1 MPINRIHTKP
11 TSKWRKIENHL
22 FNLKQVKVTW
32 GLRNDSVRIYLS
44 FSVQTQIAPN
54 SNSMKFSS
62 YKEYFLLSKHSPPIS
77 SSRSARWLCPNRD
90 LNQLF
95 SSRFI
100 GIRESWEIVTIT
112 PALIASSS
120 SIKTNYT
127 IKLDIFHLTLSTIG
141 RYFGCYLSIIL
152 QNHHHQFLVTSASH
166 LSQTEIEF
174 WGSISWFRDVSLNKI
189 HF

>member
-44 FSVQTQIAPN
+44 FNVQTQIAPN

-77 SSRSARWLCPNRD
+77 SSRSALGLCPNRD

-100 GIRESWEIVTIT
+100 GITESWDSEECTQIARPWLLHQDTIKVNIFSLTHSSPQWSVPISCLEIVV
-112 PALIASSS
+112 
-120 SIKTNYT
+120 
-127 IKLDIFHLTLSTIG
+127 
-141 RYFGCYLSIIL
+141 IL
-152 QNHHHQFLVTSASH
+152 VHQMIVRA
-166 LSQTEIEF
+166 
-174 WGSISWFRDVSLNKI
+174 GYISWK
-189 HF
+189 